1 MVYFP
6 SSISASIAEFSEALT
21 IVLAIG
27 TSANGKSIPKSAM
40 VDESKDMQFYIW
52 LLQMN
57 PQIWA
62 GRSSP
67 AFACEMYHNGWFLS
81 PAVSETDG
89 QNDIGNAGRNIHA
102 TRLVL
107 Q

>member
-6 SSISASIAEFSEALT
+6 SSKSAFIAEFPEALT

-27 TSANGKSIPKSAM
+27 TSTNGKSIPKSAM
-40 VDESKDMQFYIW
+40 ADESKDTQFYIW
-52 LLQMN
+52 LPQMN

-62 GRSSP
+62 DRSSP
-67 AFACEMYHNGWFLS
+67 VSSGEMQHNGWFLS
-81 PAVSETDG
+81 PAVSETDE
-89 QNDIGNAGRNIHA
+89 QNDAGNAGRNIHA
-102 TRLVL
+102 AHLVL